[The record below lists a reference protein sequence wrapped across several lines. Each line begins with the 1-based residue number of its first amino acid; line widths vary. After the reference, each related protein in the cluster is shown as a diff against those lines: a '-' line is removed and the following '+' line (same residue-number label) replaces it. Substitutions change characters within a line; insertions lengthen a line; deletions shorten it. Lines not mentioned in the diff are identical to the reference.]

1 MRPEVLCGLLA
12 EDERLR
18 AFAAVVLG
26 AATPSAVAELTGLNA
41 RDAVRAL
48 RRLEQGGLI
57 SSAGGGLV
65 ADGTAFKEA
74 VREYPPDPVP
84 DEPLDPDQQK
94 AAVLR
99 AFIRDGRLV
108 GIPVARAKRLVV
120 LEHLAAA
127 FEPGQRYPE
136 GTVNAILRAWHH
148 DYASLR
154 RYLIDEELLSRENG
168 VYWRTGGYVDV
179 A

>member
-26 AATPSAVAELTGLNA
+26 AATPGAVVTQTGLNA

-57 SSAGGGLV
+57 SSEDGGLV
-65 ADGTAFKEA
+65 ADVTAFKEA
-74 VREYPPDPVP
+74 VREYVPQRAPGAGLPVP
-84 DEPLDPDQQK
+84 DQPLDPDQQK

-99 AFIRDGRLV
+99 AFIRDGRLTR
-108 GIPVARAKRLVV
+108 IPVARSKR
-120 LEHLAAA
+120 
-127 FEPGQRYPE
+127 
-136 GTVNAILRAWHH
+136 
-148 DYASLR
+148 
-154 RYLIDEELLSRENG
+154 
-168 VYWRTGGYVDV
+168 
-179 A
+179 